1 MIFAPGLVS
10 GSIGCNYYRGS
21 VSQGESAT
29 SLVIGPLTSTGIAR
43 PEPIATWERAYLEL
57 LASAKVFQFRFG
69 ELGLSGAKGNMTFS
83 AGSD

>member
-1 MIFAPGLVS
+1 M
-10 GSIGCNYYRGS
+10 
-21 VSQGESAT
+21 
-29 SLVIGPLTSTGIAR
+29 IGPLTSTGIAC

-69 ELGLSGAKGNMTFS
+69 ELGLSGAKGKMTFS